1 MKSTLGGKMPYK
13 RRCRWSRK
21 ASTENSMVSNWINVK
36 TYKLTERIFLG
47 TNNHS
52 IWGAGWL
59 GAKYL
64 YSSLTFIFGFWVWG
78 SFFSGSKSLGDY
90 CWRFLCLQFADNLP
104 EFRQFWEGWY
114 VEPLFWS
121 RAILLHRSLFLE
133 KSNHFG
139 LNLSLKKTNIR
150 IYIFQVRDLKL
161 VVTYWASPCI
171 MLWTCSSL

>member
-13 RRCRWSRK
+13 RRYRWSRK

-52 IWGAGWL
+52 IWGRVGW
-59 GAKYL
+59 GRNI
-64 YSSLTFIFGFWVWG
+64 FIAA
-78 SFFSGSKSLGDY
+78 SHSFSGFGCGAVLSESKSLGDY

-121 RAILLHRSLFLE
+121 RAILLHRSLFREEQSLWPQPEPE
-133 KSNHFG
+133 KH
-139 LNLSLKKTNIR
+139 
-150 IYIFQVRDLKL
+150 QH
-161 VVTYWASPCI
+161 
-171 MLWTCSSL
+171 

>member
-52 IWGAGWL
+52 IWGAGRL

-78 SFFSGSKSLGDY
+78 SFFPGQSHLAIIAGGFFVFSSPTISLNSGSFGKVDMSS
-90 CWRFLCLQFADNLP
+90 RFFGLEQFCFT
-104 EFRQFWEGWY
+104 E
-114 VEPLFWS
+114 V
-121 RAILLHRSLFLE
+121 FLE

-139 LNLSLKKTNIR
+139 LNLSLKNTNIR
-150 IYIFQVRDLKL
+150 ISIFQVKDLKL
-161 VVTYWASPCI
+161 PIEHRPA
-171 MLWTCSSL
+171 

>member
-52 IWGAGWL
+52 IWGAGRL

-121 RAILLHRSLFLE
+121 RAILLHRSLFREEQSLWPQPEPE
-133 KSNHFG
+133 KHQI
-139 LNLSLKKTNIR
+139 IR
-150 IYIFQVRDLKL
+150 INIFHIKDVKL
-161 VVTYWASPCI
+161 PIERRPA
-171 MLWTCSSL
+171 